1 MIQGLVPG
9 PLFMQQNA
17 PMLYALFIVLIIS
30 NLFTF
35 TVGTIFLKLVNNL
48 SNIPRQFLYPAVI
61 VFGVIGAFVFRSTLF
76 DVKIMI
82 FLGVFGYVLAKFDI
96 PLPPILVSFILGEIL
111 EKTMRQSLL
120 ISRGNLSIFIT
131 HPISLTFLILTIAV
145 VVLLGVKSK
154 KSTKNS
160 N

>member
-1 MIQGLVPG
+1 M
-9 PLFMQQNA
+9 
-17 PMLYALFIVLIIS
+17 LIIS

-35 TVGTIFLKLVNNL
+35 TVGNIFLKLVNNL
-48 SNIPRQFLYPAVI
+48 SSIPRQFLYPTVI

-111 EKTMRQSLL
+111 ERTMRQSLL

-131 HPISLTFLILTIAV
+131 HPIALTFLILAIAA
-145 VVLLGVKSK
+145 VVLLGIKSK
-154 KSTKNS
+154 KSTKN
-160 N
+160 NN